1 MTLTQT
7 PSLHADVPVPPPPR
21 GDGDGD
27 ATAPS
32 PLLASP
38 QPTGAPWP
46 AASVQAAG
54 EASSRAVSG
63 GQASPRPPGAGAVA
77 SGVATDALT
86 DPDAGLDHPAGGAD
100 APRGLASVLDLEH
113 NALEPAAFTRPQT
126 SRPPRP
132 RPVQPPTST
141 DEAALRRQ
149 RLWVGAVTTGLGA
162 ASAAVIASW
171 FL

>member
-32 PLLASP
+32 PLLAS
-38 QPTGAPWP
+38 A
-46 AASVQAAG
+46 
-54 EASSRAVSG
+54 RAVSG
-63 GQASPRPPGAGAVA
+63 GQASPRPPGAGAAA
-77 SGVATDALT
+77 SGVATDALA
-86 DPDAGLDHPAGGAD
+86 DPDAGLDHSAGGAD

-149 RLWVGAVTTGLGA
+149 RLWVGAVTTGVGA